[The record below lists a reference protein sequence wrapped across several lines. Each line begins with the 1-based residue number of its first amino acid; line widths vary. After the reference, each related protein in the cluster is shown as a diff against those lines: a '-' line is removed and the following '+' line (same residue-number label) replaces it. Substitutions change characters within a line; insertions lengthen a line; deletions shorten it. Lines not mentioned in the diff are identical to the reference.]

1 MMSLLVVG
9 SLHWDVVVNAP
20 HIPGRDETVAG
31 QSVNYVFGGKGGNQ
45 AVAADQHGALT
56 HFAGRIGGDAFG
68 AQILN
73 RLKQTNIRLAGLQ
86 RGEGASGMS
95 VAIVDKNGDYGATI
109 VSGENLLIDAKA
121 IQFPDALGVL
131 LLQNEVG
138 EKVNLAVAKRAKEQ
152 GAAIWLNAAPARALD
167 DELLQLLD
175 VMIVNRVEAEFYK
188 SHLADHVKQRLTLI
202 ETKGGAGVAI
212 HRHGQK
218 PTHHEAF
225 GVKVLSSHGAGDM
238 FSGALAA
245 RHLMGQSMEDATHYA
260 QAAAA
265 LHISS
270 PLETRSTITPE
281 QVLAFMDTR

>member
-1 MMSLLVVG
+1 MSLLVVG
-9 SLHWDVVVNAP
+9 SLHWDVIVNAP

-121 IQFPDALGVL
+121 ILFPEDLGVL
-131 LLQNEVG
+131 LLQNEID

-175 VMIVNRVEAEFYK
+175 VIIVNRVEAEFYK
-188 SHLADHVKQRLTLI
+188 TRLTDHVKQRLTLI
-202 ETKGGAGVAI
+202 ETQGRAGVAI
-212 HRHGQK
+212 HRHRQK

-238 FSGALAA
+238 FAGALAA

>member
-1 MMSLLVVG
+1 MSLLVVG